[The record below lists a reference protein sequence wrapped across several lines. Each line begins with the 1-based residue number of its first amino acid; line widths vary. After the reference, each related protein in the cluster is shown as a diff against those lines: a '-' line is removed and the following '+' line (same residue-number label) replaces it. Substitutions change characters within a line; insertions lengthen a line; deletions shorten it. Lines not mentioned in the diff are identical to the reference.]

1 VLRLRPSRLPFS
13 GPFGYFAALNP
24 NLRNIPVATRIPL
37 ERIRNI
43 GISAHIDSGKTTLT
57 ERILFYTGRIH
68 AIHEVR
74 GKDGV
79 GAKMDSMDLERE
91 KGITIQSA
99 ATYCVWKGSKGQFED
114 ININIIDT
122 PGHVDFTIEVERALR
137 VLDGAILVLDSGKG
151 VQSQSITVD
160 RQMKRYR
167 VPRIAFVNK
176 MDNPGANYERVAEM
190 LKEKLGHHPVKLQ
203 VPMGAEDK
211 FVGLID
217 PIGGKAYFFEGS
229 DGEIVKEVEIPAEY
243 VEKAKHAREEIVSQV
258 ADVDDTLAEKFIN
271 EEPVTNEELKAAIR
285 RATLALKMTPVMCG
299 SAIKNKG
306 VQLLLDGVVEY
317 LPNPT
322 EVVNEGH
329 DQDNAEAKIVIE
341 SDSSKPFVG
350 LAFKLQQDKYG
361 QLTYFRIYQGQVTSG
376 DTIYNISNERRKVR
390 VPRMFRMHSD
400 DREELQTAEAGDIVA
415 FYGVEASSGETFTD
429 GKMNVT
435 LTSMHVPAAVISLA
449 VAPKD
454 RAAEANFSKALNRFT
469 KEDPTFR
476 VHQDEESQQT
486 IISGMG
492 ELHLDIYM
500 ERMRREYNCDVIAGK
515 PQVAY
520 RETVTQRS
528 EIAYTHKKQT
538 GGSGQY
544 GKIGGFME
552 PLPSDAVETYE
563 FVDEIVGGAIP
574 KEFIGACDKGF
585 KEAIKRGA
593 LIGFPI
599 VGVRVT
605 INDGASHAVDSSEM
619 AFKTAALMGFR
630 EAYPGSK
637 PTILEPIMKVEVEA
651 PVEFQG
657 SVVGQVNQRRGVI
670 LETKSDD
677 VVTIT
682 AQVPLNTMFGYSTD
696 LRSATQGKGN
706 YTMEFAH
713 YAPVPKQEQ
722 ETMIKEYREKQAKE
736 AAARK

>member
-1 VLRLRPSRLPFS
+1 M
-13 GPFGYFAALNP
+13 
-24 NLRNIPVATRIPL
+24 ATRIPL

-99 ATYCVWKGSKGQFED
+99 ATYCVWKGSKGQLED
-114 ININIIDT
+114 INVNIIDT

-176 MDNPGANYERVAEM
+176 MDNPGANYERVADM

-211 FVGLID
+211 FKGLID
-217 PIGGKAYFFEGS
+217 PIIGKAYFFEGD

-243 VEKAKHAREEIVSQV
+243 AEKAKQAREEMIQQV
-258 ADVDDTLAEKFIN
+258 ADVDDVLAEKFIN
-271 EEPVTNEELKAAIR
+271 EEPVSNDELKAAIR

-306 VQLLLDGVVEY
+306 VQLLLDGVVAY

-329 DQDNAEAKIVIE
+329 DQEKNEEKIVIE
-341 SDSSKPFVG
+341 SDSNKPFVG

-361 QLTYFRIYQGQVTSG
+361 QLTYFRIYQGKVTTG

-400 DREELQTAEAGDIVA
+400 DREEIETAEAGDIVA

-429 GKMNVT
+429 GKMAIT

-454 RAAEANFSKALNRFT
+454 RTAEANFSKALNRFT

-520 RETVTQRS
+520 RETITQRS

-544 GKIGGFME
+544 GKIGGFLE
-552 PLPSDAVETYE
+552 PLPADAVETYE
-563 FVDEIVGGAIP
+563 FVDEIVGGVIP
-574 KEFIGACDKGF
+574 KEFIPACDKGF
-585 KEAIKRGA
+585 REAIKKGT

-599 VGVRVT
+599 VGVRAT
-605 INDGASHAVDSSEM
+605 LNDGASHAVDSSEM

-630 EAYPGSK
+630 EAYAAAK

-651 PVEFQG
+651 PTEFQG
-657 SVVGQVNQRRGVI
+657 SVVGQINQRRGVI

-713 YAPVPKQEQ
+713 YAAVPKQEQ

>member
-1 VLRLRPSRLPFS
+1 V
-13 GPFGYFAALNP
+13 AA
-24 NLRNIPVATRIPL
+24 RIPL
-37 ERIRNI
+37 DRIRNI

-57 ERILFYTGRIH
+57 ERVLFYTGRIH
-68 AIHEVR
+68 KIHEVR

-99 ATYCVWKGSKGQFED
+99 ATYCVWNGSQD
-114 ININIIDT
+114 QIQPHNINIIDT

-160 RQMKRYR
+160 KQMKRYH

-176 MDNPGANYERVAEM
+176 MDNPGANYERVSAM
-190 LKEKLGHHPVKLQ
+190 LKEKLGHHSVTIQ
-203 VPMGAEDK
+203 VPMGAEHTFK
-211 FVGLID
+211 GIID
-217 PIGGKAYFFEGS
+217 PIVGKAYFFDGD
-229 DGEIVKEVEIPAEY
+229 DGEVI
-243 VEKAKHAREEIVSQV
+243 REEEVPEEYAEATKAARVKIITDV
-258 ADVDDTLAEKFIN
+258 ADVDDVLAEKFIN
-271 EEPVTNEELKAAIR
+271 EEPVSNEELRAAIR

-306 VQLLLDGVVEY
+306 VQLLLDGVVHY

-322 EVVNEGH
+322 EVLNEAH
-329 DQDNAEAKIVIE
+329 DQEKGEEKVVIH
-341 SDSSKPFVG
+341 SDATKPFVG

-361 QLTYFRIYQGQVTSG
+361 QLTYFRVYQGSVSAG
-376 DTIYNISNERRKVR
+376 DTIYNTSNEMRKVR
-390 VPRMFRMHSD
+390 VPRMFRMHSE
-400 DREELQTAEAGDIVA
+400 DREEIPTAEAGDIVA

-429 GKMNVT
+429 GKVNVT

-454 RAAEANFSKALNRFT
+454 RSTEVNFSKALNRFT

-500 ERMRREYNCDVIAGK
+500 ERMKREYKCEVIAGK

-520 RETVTQRS
+520 RESITKRA
-528 EIAYTHKKQT
+528 EINYTHKKQT

-544 GKIGGFME
+544 AKIMGYIE
-552 PLPSDAVETYE
+552 PLPPDAVEAYE
-563 FVDEIVGGAIP
+563 FVDDVTGGSIP
-574 KEFIGACDKGF
+574 REFISSCDKGF
-585 KEAIKRGA
+585 REGVRKGTV
-593 LIGFPI
+593 IGFPV
-599 VGVRVT
+599 VGIRCAV
-605 INDGASHAVDSSEM
+605 NDGASHAVDSSEM
-619 AFKTAALMGFR
+619 AFKTAAIMGFR
-630 EAYPGSK
+630 EAYAKAG
-637 PTILEPIMKVEVEA
+637 PTILEPIMKVEIDV
-651 PVEFQG
+651 PSEFQG

-670 LETKSDD
+670 MD
-677 VVTIT
+677 TIAGDT
-682 AQVPLNTMFGYSTD
+682 VSINCEVPLNEMFGYSTD
-696 LRSATQGKGN
+696 LRSATQGKGTF
-706 YTMEFAH
+706 TMEFAR
-713 YAPVPKQEQ
+713 YAIVPKQEQ
-722 ETMIKEYREKQAKE
+722 EEMAKKYREKLAADAK
-736 AAARK
+736 K